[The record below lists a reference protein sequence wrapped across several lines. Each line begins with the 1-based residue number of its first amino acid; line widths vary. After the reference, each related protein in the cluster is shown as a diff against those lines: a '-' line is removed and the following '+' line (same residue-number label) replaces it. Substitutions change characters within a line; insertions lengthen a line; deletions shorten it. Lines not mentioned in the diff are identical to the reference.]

1 MPGFVYR
8 DHRELRMSAFAYGTL
23 HMTVQDEPARG
34 YVFRDLVYLVTFLVA
49 VTEDLM

>member
-1 MPGFVYR
+1 
-8 DHRELRMSAFAYGTL
+8 MSAFAYGTL